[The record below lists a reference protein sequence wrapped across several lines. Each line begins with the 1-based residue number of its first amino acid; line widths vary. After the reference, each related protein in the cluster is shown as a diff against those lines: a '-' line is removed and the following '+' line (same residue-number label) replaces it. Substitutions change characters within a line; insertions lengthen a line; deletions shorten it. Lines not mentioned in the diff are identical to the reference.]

1 MEAPTPTKINS
12 ILSYDIQELNKYSFK
27 IQFKINENEIVILAI
42 DKISLI
48 SPIYKLEFSLE
59 DFYKLDKHF
68 KRYDSLTELYEYL
81 SDIEIEKN
89 TTIELEQNFI
99 KLIISFP
106 TGTVK
111 NPFKKI
117 NFMLSKIEM
126 KESDFI
132 LKLCEKVAEIDILK
146 EKINFL
152 FYYLNINEKDYKK
165 YKEFK

>member
-1 MEAPTPTKINS
+1 MEAPCPTKDN
-12 ILSYDIQELNKYSFK
+12 LSYDIEELNKYSFK
-27 IQFKINENEIVILAI
+27 IQFKINKDKITILAL
-42 DKISLI
+42 DKISVI
-48 SPIYKLEFSLE
+48 SPTYKLEFSLE

-117 NFMLSKIEM
+117 NFMLPKIEM
-126 KESDFI
+126 KESDII
-132 LKLCEKVAEIDILK
+132 LKLCEKVNEIDILK

-152 FYYLNINEKDYKK
+152 YAYLNINEKDFEK
-165 YKEFK
+165 YKQYK